1 MSLADVLRPG
11 APPADTSANGRR
23 LVQLRAIV
31 GLELRKTLLRPRSIL
46 ALLVA
51 FLPMVPLLIRQLVPN
66 IEPSSAAA
74 TAHGYGVIFQTL
86 FLRMLIFFGC
96 AAIFGY
102 LVRGEMLERSLHFY
116 LLTPL
121 ERPLLLAGKY
131 LAGLLLAVGVFWA
144 SLAAQLALAFL
155 ASKTENGAEY
165 LFSGPGLGQAFAY
178 FGVTF
183 LACVGYGAVFLVLG
197 LVAKNPM
204 IPMAA
209 LLGWESLNLFLP
221 PTLQKVS
228 VIHYLQALCP
238 VPIDRGPF
246 ALPADPPSTFGAIFG
261 LVALAAIVLW
271 WGGRRMKQIEINY
284 SGD

>member
-1 MSLADVLRPG
+1 MTMPIAVPASLRR
-11 APPADTSANGRR
+11 TR
-23 LVQLRAIV
+23 LVQLGAVI

-51 FLPMVPLLIRQLVPN
+51 FLPVVPILIRQFAPN
-66 IEPSSAAA
+66 IEPSSAAS
-74 TAHGYGVIFQTL
+74 TAHGYGVIYQTL
-86 FLRMLIFFGC
+86 YLRMLIFFGC

-102 LVRGEMLERSLHFY
+102 LIRGEMLERSLHFY

-121 ERPLLLAGKY
+121 ERPLLLLGKFA
-131 LAGLLLAVGVFWA
+131 AGLLLAVTVFST
-144 SLAAQLALAFL
+144 SLILQLGLAFL
-155 ASKTENGAEY
+155 PEKTEGGAQY
-165 LFSGPGLGQAFAY
+165 LLSGPGLGQAFTY
-178 FGVTF
+178 LGVTL

-197 LVAKNPM
+197 LVARNPM

-209 LLGWESLNLFLP
+209 LLGWESINLFLP
-221 PTLQKVS
+221 PVLQKIS

-246 ALPADPPSTFGAIFG
+246 ALPADPPSTAGAILG
-261 LVALAAIVLW
+261 LLTLAGVVLW
-271 WGGRRMKQIEINY
+271 LGSRRMKTLEINY